1 MFVVSSN
8 AKVIQMNNEN
18 PFKGMITELVVG
30 FAGAFL
36 LTDGIS
42 WIAGANWV
50 ADFIIRWGMATIVGY
65 GVLKILLGNIMWP
78 LLFAKKFEWK
88 VGLLE
93 RFYNFLRPIRAQKMI
108 EESDDEEHEQQKT
121 IEYIDTI
128 EKTRQLFSGSEQHGG
143 VQRMNFKNI
152 LNGIVNNK
160 WTILGIAGVAGAA
173 FLGNPLEAERI
184 AQLLQGNLV
193 EVLAVAGQLGAGF
206 LAVKAAVGP
215 GLETPEQVKARVAK
229 ELELKKAKALNA
241 DKLVIE
247 TKALKLAKQLGIDL
261 EQAKT
266 VVKAKE
272 EKAKADK
279 ALLFANKEKAIVIK
293 LAKALNVS
301 EEQAKAIRA
310 AQLAKKAKKVK

>member
-1 MFVVSSN
+1 
-8 AKVIQMNNEN
+8 MNNEN

-42 WIAGANWV
+42 WIAGANEW
-50 ADFIIRWGMATIVGY
+50 ADFIIRWGMAIIVGY

-93 RFYNFLRPIRAQKMI
+93 RFYNILRPVKAQKMI
-108 EESDDEEHEQQKT
+108 DESDDEEHEQQTT
-121 IEYIDTI
+121 IKYIDRI

-152 LNGIVNNK
+152 LNGIVANK
-160 WTILGIAGVAGAA
+160 WTILGIAGVTGAA
-173 FLGNPLEAERI
+173 VLGQPLNVGTVEA
-184 AQLLQGNLV
+184 
-193 EVLAVAGQLGAGF
+193 VLGGDTGVALALAGQIAAGF
-206 LAVKAAVGP
+206 FAVKAAIGP
-215 GLETPEQVKARVAK
+215 GLETIEQAKAREGKA
-229 ELELKKAKALNA
+229 LELKKAQAVNA
-241 DKLVIE
+241 EKLVIE

-272 EKAKADK
+272 EKAKADNA
-279 ALLFANKEKAIVIK
+279 ALVAGKEKAIIAK
-293 LAKALNVS
+293 LAKALNVTD
-301 EEQAKAIRA
+301 EQAKAIRL
-310 AQLAKKAKKVK
+310 AQLAKKAKK

>member
-1 MFVVSSN
+1 
-8 AKVIQMNNEN
+8 MNNEN

-42 WIAGANWV
+42 WIAGANEW
-50 ADFIIRWGMATIVGY
+50 ADFIIRWGMAIIVGY

-93 RFYNFLRPIRAQKMI
+93 RFYNILRPVKAQKMI
-108 EESDDEEHEQQKT
+108 DESDDEEHEQQTT
-121 IEYIDTI
+121 IEYIDRI

-152 LNGIVNNK
+152 LNGIVANK
-160 WTILGIAGVAGAA
+160 WTILGIAGVTGAA
-173 FLGNPLEAERI
+173 VLGQPLNVGTVEA
-184 AQLLQGNLV
+184 
-193 EVLAVAGQLGAGF
+193 VLEGDTGVALALAGQILAGF
-206 LAVKAAVGP
+206 LAVKAAIGT
-215 GLETPEQVKARVAK
+215 GLETIEQAKAREGKA
-229 ELELKKAKALNA
+229 LELKKAQAVNA
-241 DKLVIE
+241 EKLVIE

-272 EKAKADK
+272 DKAKVDK
-279 ALLFANKEKAIVIK
+279 AAEVAAKEKAIIVK
-293 LAKALNVS
+293 LAKALNVTD
-301 EEQAKAIRA
+301 EQAKAIRT
-310 AQLAKKAKKVK
+310 AQLAKKAKKK

>member
-1 MFVVSSN
+1 
-8 AKVIQMNNEN
+8 MNNEN

-42 WIAGANWV
+42 WIAGANEW
-50 ADFIIRWGMATIVGY
+50 ADFIIRWGMAIIVGY

-93 RFYNFLRPIRAQKMI
+93 RFYNILRPVKAQKMI
-108 EESDDEEHEQQKT
+108 DESDDEEHEQQTT
-121 IEYIDTI
+121 IEYIDRI

-152 LNGIVNNK
+152 LNGIVANK
-160 WTILGIAGVAGAA
+160 WTILGIAGVTGAA
-173 FLGNPLEAERI
+173 VLGQPLNVGTVEA
-184 AQLLQGNLV
+184 
-193 EVLAVAGQLGAGF
+193 VLGGDTGVALALAGQIAAGF
-206 LAVKAAVGP
+206 FAVKAAIGP
-215 GLETPEQVKARVAK
+215 GLETIEQAKAREGKA
-229 ELELKKAKALNA
+229 LELKKAQAVNA
-241 DKLVIE
+241 EKLVIE

-272 EKAKADK
+272 EKAKADNA
-279 ALLFANKEKAIVIK
+279 ALVAGKEKAIIAK

-301 EEQAKAIRA
+301 DEQAKAIRL
-310 AQLAKKAKKVK
+310 AQLAKKAKK

>member
-1 MFVVSSN
+1 
-8 AKVIQMNNEN
+8 MNNDS
-18 PFKGMITELVVG
+18 PFKGLLTELVVG
-30 FAGAFL
+30 MAGAFL

-42 WIAGANWV
+42 WIAGANEW

-93 RFYNFLRPIRAQKMI
+93 RFYNILRPIKAQKMI
-108 EESDDEEHEQQKT
+108 DESDDEEHEQQKT
-121 IEYIDTI
+121 VEYIDTI
-128 EKTRQLFSGSEQHGG
+128 EKTRQLFNGSEQHGG
-143 VQRMNFKNI
+143 VRRMNFKNI
-152 LNGIVNNK
+152 LNGILANK

-184 AQLLQGNLV
+184 GQILNGNMV

-215 GLETPEQVKARVAK
+215 GIETAEQAKAREAK
-229 ELELKKAKALNA
+229 ALELKKAKLANA
-241 DKLVIE
+241 EKLAVDG
-247 TKALKLAKQLGIDL
+247 KALKLAKQLGIDL
-261 EQAKT
+261 EQAKL
-266 VVKAKE
+266 VVKAKVDAAK
-272 EKAKADK
+272 KAKVEGEAK
-279 ALLFANKEKAIVIK
+279 KEKAVIAK
-293 LAKALNVS
+293 LAKALGVA

-310 AQLAKKAKKVK
+310 AQLAKKAKK

>member
-8 AKVIQMNNEN
+8 AKVAQMSSES

-42 WIAGANWV
+42 WIAGANEW
-50 ADFIIRWGMATIVGY
+50 ADFIIRWGMAIIVGY

-93 RFYNFLRPIRAQKMI
+93 RFYNILRPVKAQKMI
-108 EESDDEEHEQQKT
+108 DESDDEEHEQQTT
-121 IEYIDTI
+121 IEYIDRI
-128 EKTRQLFSGSEQHGG
+128 EKTRQLFHGSEQHGG
-143 VQRMNFKNI
+143 VQRMNFKDI
-152 LNGIVNNK
+152 LNGIVANK
-160 WTILGIAGVAGAA
+160 WTILGIAGVAGASIIGQP
-173 FLGNPLEAERI
+173 LGVGTVEAILEGDLGVA
-184 AQLLQGNLV
+184 
-193 EVLAVAGQLGAGF
+193 LALGGQILAGF

-215 GLETPEQVKARVAK
+215 GLETVAQAKARVAK
-229 ELELKKAKALNA
+229 EIELKKAKALNGE
-241 DKLVIE
+241 KLAIE
-247 TKALKLAKQLGIDL
+247 TKALQLAKQLGIDL

-272 EKAKADK
+272 EKAKADRLAVNAK
-279 ALLFANKEKAIVIK
+279 KEEAIIVK
-293 LAKALNVS
+293 LEKALNVGKD
-301 EEQAKAIRA
+301 QAKAIRA
-310 AQLAKKAKKVK
+310 AQLAKKAKK

>member
-1 MFVVSSN
+1 
-8 AKVIQMNNEN
+8 MNNEN

-42 WIAGANWV
+42 WIAGANEW
-50 ADFIIRWGMATIVGY
+50 ADFIIRWGMAIIVGY

-93 RFYNFLRPIRAQKMI
+93 RFYNILRPVKAQKMI
-108 EESDDEEHEQQKT
+108 DESDDEEHEQEKT
-121 IEYIDTI
+121 IEYIDRI
-128 EKTRQLFSGSEQHGG
+128 EKTRQLFGGSEQHGG

-152 LNGIVNNK
+152 LNGIVANK
-160 WTILGIAGVAGAA
+160 WTILGIAGVTGAA
-173 FLGNPLEAERI
+173 LLGQPLNVGTVEAVLEGDLGVALALGGQI
-184 AQLLQGNLV
+184 A
-193 EVLAVAGQLGAGF
+193 AGF
-206 LAVKAAVGP
+206 FAIKAAMGP
-215 GLETPEQVKARVAK
+215 GLETIEEAKAREVKA
-229 ELELKKAKALNA
+229 LELKKAKAVNA
-241 DKLVIE
+241 ERFVIE

-279 ALLFANKEKAIVIK
+279 AAEVAAKEKAIVAK
-293 LAKALNVS
+293 LAKALNVTD
-301 EEQAKAIRA
+301 EQAKAIRL
-310 AQLAKKAKKVK
+310 AQLAKKAKK

>member
-1 MFVVSSN
+1 MSSG
-8 AKVIQMNNEN
+8 N
-18 PFKGMITELVVG
+18 PFKGMVTELVVG

-42 WIAGANWV
+42 WIAGANAW

-88 VGLLE
+88 IGLLDI
-93 RFYNFLRPIRAQKMI
+93 FYNILRPVKAQKI
-108 EESDDEEHEQQKT
+108 IDESDDEEHEQQKT
-121 IEYIDTI
+121 VEYIDRI
-128 EKTRQLFSGSEQHGG
+128 EKTRHLFNGSEQHGG

-152 LNGIVNNK
+152 LNGILANK

-173 FLGNPLEAERI
+173 LLGNPLEGDRI
-184 AQLLQGNLV
+184 GAILRGDLV

-206 LAVKAAVGP
+206 LAVRAAVGP
-215 GLETPEQVKARVAK
+215 GIETLEVAKARETK
-229 ELELKKAKALNA
+229 GLEVKKAKAANA
-241 DKLVIE
+241 EKFVIE
-247 TKALKLAKQLGIDL
+247 TKALALAKQLGIDL

-272 EKAKADK
+272 EKVKADNAKANAK
-279 ALLFANKEKAIVIK
+279 KEEAIIAK
-293 LAKALNVS
+293 LAKALNIGL
-301 EEQAKAIRA
+301 EQAKAIRL
-310 AQLAKKAKKVK
+310 AQLAKKAKK

>member
-1 MFVVSSN
+1 
-8 AKVIQMNNEN
+8 MNNEN

-42 WIAGANWV
+42 WIAGANEW
-50 ADFIIRWGMATIVGY
+50 ADFIIRWGMAIIVGY

-93 RFYNFLRPIRAQKMI
+93 RFYSFLRPVKAQRMI
-108 EESDDEEHEQQKT
+108 DESDDEEHEQEKT
-121 IEYIDTI
+121 IEYIDRI
-128 EKTRQLFSGSEQHGG
+128 EKTRQLFNGSEQHGG

-152 LNGIVNNK
+152 LNGIVANK
-160 WTILGIAGVAGAA
+160 WTILGIAGVTGAA
-173 FLGNPLEAERI
+173 LLGQPLNVGTVEAVLEGDLGVALALGGQI
-184 AQLLQGNLV
+184 A
-193 EVLAVAGQLGAGF
+193 AGF
-206 LAVKAAVGP
+206 FAVKAAIGP
-215 GLETPEQVKARVAK
+215 GLETIEQAKAREVKA
-229 ELELKKAKALNA
+229 LELKKAKAVNA
-241 DKLVIE
+241 EKFVIE

-272 EKAKADK
+272 EKAKVDK
-279 ALLFANKEKAIVIK
+279 AALVAAKEKAIIGK
-293 LAKALNVS
+293 LAKALNVTD
-301 EEQAKAIRA
+301 EQAKAIRT
-310 AQLAKKAKKVK
+310 AQLAKKAKK

>member
-1 MFVVSSN
+1 
-8 AKVIQMNNEN
+8 MNNEN

-42 WIAGANWV
+42 WIAGANEW
-50 ADFIIRWGMATIVGY
+50 ADFIIRWGMAIIVGY

-93 RFYNFLRPIRAQKMI
+93 RFYSFLRPVKAQRMI
-108 EESDDEEHEQQKT
+108 DESDDEEHEQEKT
-121 IEYIDTI
+121 IEYIDRI
-128 EKTRQLFSGSEQHGG
+128 EKTRQLFNGSEQHGG

-152 LNGIVNNK
+152 LNGIVANK
-160 WTILGIAGVAGAA
+160 WTILGIAGVTGAA
-173 FLGNPLEAERI
+173 LLGQPLNVGTVEAVLEGDLGVALALGGQI
-184 AQLLQGNLV
+184 A
-193 EVLAVAGQLGAGF
+193 AGF
-206 LAVKAAVGP
+206 FAVKAAIGP
-215 GLETPEQVKARVAK
+215 GLETIEQAKAREVKA
-229 ELELKKAKALNA
+229 LELKKAKAVNA
-241 DKLVIE
+241 EKFVIE

-272 EKAKADK
+272 EKAKADNA
-279 ALLFANKEKAIVIK
+279 ALVAGKEKAIIAK
-293 LAKALNVS
+293 LAKALNVTD
-301 EEQAKAIRA
+301 EQAKAIRL
-310 AQLAKKAKKVK
+310 AQLAKKAKK

>member
-1 MFVVSSN
+1 
-8 AKVIQMNNEN
+8 MNNQN

-42 WIAGANWV
+42 WIAGANEW
-50 ADFIIRWGMATIVGY
+50 ADFIIRWGMAIIVGY

-93 RFYNFLRPIRAQKMI
+93 RFYNILRPVKAQKMI
-108 EESDDEEHEQQKT
+108 DESDDEEHEQQTT
-121 IEYIDTI
+121 IEYIDRI

-152 LNGIVNNK
+152 LNGIVANK
-160 WTILGIAGVAGAA
+160 WTILGIAGVTGAA
-173 FLGNPLEAERI
+173 VLGQPLNVGTVEAVLGGDMGVALALGGQI
-184 AQLLQGNLV
+184 A
-193 EVLAVAGQLGAGF
+193 AGF
-206 LAVKAAVGP
+206 FAVKAAVGP
-215 GLETPEQVKARVAK
+215 GLETVEQAKAREVKA
-229 ELELKKAKALNA
+229 LELKKAQAVNA
-241 DKLVIE
+241 EKLVIE

-279 ALLFANKEKAIVIK
+279 AAEVAGKEKAIIGK
-293 LAKALNVS
+293 LAKALNVT
-301 EEQAKAIRA
+301 EEQAKAIRL
-310 AQLAKKAKKVK
+310 AQLAKKAKK

>member
-1 MFVVSSN
+1 MFVISSN
-8 AKVIQMNNEN
+8 AKVTEMENNN

-30 FAGAFL
+30 MAGAFL

-42 WIAGANWV
+42 WIAGANWI
-50 ADFIIRWGMATIVGY
+50 ADFIIRWGMAVIVGY

-93 RFYNFLRPIRAQKMI
+93 RFYSFLRPIRAQKMI
-108 EESDDEEHEQQKT
+108 DESDDEEHEQQKT
-121 IEYIDTI
+121 IEYIDRI
-128 EKTRQLFSGSEQHGG
+128 EKTRQLFGGSEQHGG

-152 LNGIVNNK
+152 LNGIVANK
-160 WTILGIAGVAGAA
+160 WTILGIAGVTGAA
-173 FLGNPLEAERI
+173 LLGQPLNVGTVDA
-184 AQLLQGNLV
+184 
-193 EVLAVAGQLGAGF
+193 VLGGDLGVALALAGQIGAGF

-215 GLETPEQVKARVAK
+215 GLETVEQAKAREIKV
-229 ELELKKAKALNA
+229 LEVKKAKAANA
-241 DKLVIE
+241 EKFVIE
-247 TKALKLAKQLGIDL
+247 TKALKLAKQLGIEL

-279 ALLFANKEKAIVIK
+279 AALVAAKEKAIIAK

-301 EEQAKAIRA
+301 EEQAKAIRT
-310 AQLAKKAKKVK
+310 AQLAKKAKK

>member
-1 MFVVSSN
+1 
-8 AKVIQMNNEN
+8 
-18 PFKGMITELVVG
+18 MITELVVG

-42 WIAGANWV
+42 WIAGANEW
-50 ADFIIRWGMATIVGY
+50 ADFIIRWGMAIIVGY

-93 RFYNFLRPIRAQKMI
+93 RFYNILRPVRAQKMI
-108 EESDDEEHEQQKT
+108 DESDDEEHEQEKT
-121 IEYIDTI
+121 IEYIDRI
-128 EKTRQLFSGSEQHGG
+128 EKTRQLFNGSEQHGG

-152 LNGIVNNK
+152 LNGIVANK
-160 WTILGIAGVAGAA
+160 WTILGIAGVTGAA
-173 FLGNPLEAERI
+173 VLGQPLNVGTVEAVLEGDLGVALALGGQI
-184 AQLLQGNLV
+184 A
-193 EVLAVAGQLGAGF
+193 AGF
-206 LAVKAAVGP
+206 FAVKAAVGP
-215 GLETPEQVKARVAK
+215 GLETIEEAKAREVKA
-229 ELELKKAKALNA
+229 LELKKAKAVNA
-241 DKLVIE
+241 ERFVIE

-279 ALLFANKEKAIVIK
+279 AVEVAAKEKAIIIK

-301 EEQAKAIRA
+301 EEQAKAIRT
-310 AQLAKKAKKVK
+310 AQLAKKAKK

>member
-1 MFVVSSN
+1 
-8 AKVIQMNNEN
+8 MNNEN

-42 WIAGANWV
+42 WIAGANEW
-50 ADFIIRWGMATIVGY
+50 ADFIIRWGMAIIVGY

-93 RFYNFLRPIRAQKMI
+93 RFYSFLRPVRAQKMI
-108 EESDDEEHEQQKT
+108 DESDDEEHEQEKT
-121 IEYIDTI
+121 IEYIDRI
-128 EKTRQLFSGSEQHGG
+128 EKTRQLFNGSEQHGG

-152 LNGIVNNK
+152 LNGIVANK
-160 WTILGIAGVAGAA
+160 WTILGIAGVTGAA
-173 FLGNPLEAERI
+173 LLGQPLNVGTVEAVLEGDLGVALALGGQI
-184 AQLLQGNLV
+184 A
-193 EVLAVAGQLGAGF
+193 AGF
-206 LAVKAAVGP
+206 FAVKAAVGP
-215 GLETPEQVKARVAK
+215 GLETIEEAKAREVKA
-229 ELELKKAKALNA
+229 LELKKAKAVNA
-241 DKLVIE
+241 ERFVIE

-272 EKAKADK
+272 EKAKADNA
-279 ALLFANKEKAIVIK
+279 ALVAAKEKAIIAK
-293 LAKALNVS
+293 LAKALNVTD
-301 EEQAKAIRA
+301 EQAKAIRL
-310 AQLAKKAKKVK
+310 AQLAKKAKK

>member
-8 AKVIQMNNEN
+8 AKVVLMSSEN

-42 WIAGANWV
+42 WIAGANWI
-50 ADFIIRWGMATIVGY
+50 ADFIIRWGMAIIVGY

-78 LLFAKKFEWK
+78 LIFGTKFEWK
-88 VGLLE
+88 IGLLE

-121 IEYIDTI
+121 IEYIDRI
-128 EKTRQLFSGSEQHGG
+128 EKTRQLFNGSEQHGG

-152 LNGIVNNK
+152 LNGIVANK
-160 WTILGIAGVAGAA
+160 WTILGIAGVTGAA
-173 FLGNPLEAERI
+173 FLGQPLNVGTVDAVLNGDLGVALALGGQI
-184 AQLLQGNLV
+184 A
-193 EVLAVAGQLGAGF
+193 AGF
-206 LAVKAAVGP
+206 LAVKAAIGP
-215 GLETPEQVKARVAK
+215 GLETVEEAKAR
-229 ELELKKAKALNA
+229 ELQAIELKKAKAVNA
-241 DKLVIE
+241 EKFVIE

-279 ALLFANKEKAIVIK
+279 LALVAKKEEAIIEK
-293 LAKALNVS
+293 LAKALNVTK
-301 EEQAKAIRA
+301 EQAKEIRK
-310 AQLAKKAKKVK
+310 AQLAKKTKK

>member
-8 AKVIQMNNEN
+8 AKVVLMSSEN

-42 WIAGANWV
+42 WIAGANEW
-50 ADFIIRWGMATIVGY
+50 ADFIIRWGMAIIVGY

-108 EESDDEEHEQQKT
+108 DESDDEEHEQQKT
-121 IEYIDTI
+121 IEYIDRI
-128 EKTRQLFSGSEQHGG
+128 EKTRHLFNGSEQHGG

-152 LNGIVNNK
+152 LNGIVANK
-160 WTILGIAGVAGAA
+160 WTILGIAGVTGAA
-173 FLGNPLEAERI
+173 LLGQPLNVGTVEA
-184 AQLLQGNLV
+184 
-193 EVLAVAGQLGAGF
+193 VLGGDLGVALALAGQIGAGF
-206 LAVKAAVGP
+206 LAVKAAIGP
-215 GLETPEQVKARVAK
+215 GLETIEDAKARETKV
-229 ELELKKAKALNA
+229 LELKKAKAANA
-241 DKLVIE
+241 EKFVIE

-261 EQAKT
+261 EQAKA

-272 EKAKADK
+272 EKAKADRLAVDAK
-279 ALLFANKEKAIVIK
+279 KEEAIVAK
-293 LAKALNVS
+293 LSKALNVGL
-301 EEQAKAIRA
+301 EQAKAIRL
-310 AQLAKKAKKVK
+310 AQLAKKAKK

>member
-1 MFVVSSN
+1 
-8 AKVIQMNNEN
+8 MNSEN
-18 PFKGMITELVVG
+18 PFKGMVTELVVG

-50 ADFIIRWGMATIVGY
+50 ADFIIRWGMAVIVGY

-78 LLFAKKFEWK
+78 LIFAKKFEWK

-108 EESDDEEHEQQKT
+108 DESDDEEHEQEKT
-121 IEYIDTI
+121 IEYIDRI
-128 EKTRQLFSGSEQHGG
+128 EKTRQLFNGSEQHGG

-152 LNGIVNNK
+152 LNGIVANK
-160 WTILGIAGVAGAA
+160 WTILGIAGVTGAA
-173 FLGNPLEAERI
+173 LLGQPLNVGTVEAVLEGDLGVALALGGQI
-184 AQLLQGNLV
+184 A
-193 EVLAVAGQLGAGF
+193 AGF
-206 LAVKAAVGP
+206 FAIKAAMGP
-215 GLETPEQVKARVAK
+215 GLETIEDAKAREVKA
-229 ELELKKAKALNA
+229 LELKKAKAVNA
-241 DKLVIE
+241 ERFVIE

-272 EKAKADK
+272 EKAKADNA
-279 ALLFANKEKAIVIK
+279 ALVAAKEKAIVAK
-293 LAKALNVS
+293 LAKALNVTD
-301 EEQAKAIRA
+301 EQAKAIRL
-310 AQLAKKAKKVK
+310 AQLAKKAKK

>member
-1 MFVVSSN
+1 
-8 AKVIQMNNEN
+8 
-18 PFKGMITELVVG
+18 MITELVVG

-42 WIAGANWV
+42 WIAGANEW
-50 ADFIIRWGMATIVGY
+50 ADFIIRWGMAIIVGY

-93 RFYNFLRPIRAQKMI
+93 RFYNILRPVRAQKMI
-108 EESDDEEHEQQKT
+108 DESDDEEHEQEKT
-121 IEYIDTI
+121 IEYIDRI
-128 EKTRQLFSGSEQHGG
+128 EKTRQLFNGSEQHGG

-152 LNGIVNNK
+152 LNGIVANK
-160 WTILGIAGVAGAA
+160 WTILGIAGVTGAA
-173 FLGNPLEAERI
+173 VLGQPLNVGTVEA
-184 AQLLQGNLV
+184 
-193 EVLAVAGQLGAGF
+193 VLEGDLGVALALAGQIAAGF
-206 LAVKAAVGP
+206 FAVKAAMGP
-215 GLETPEQVKARVAK
+215 GLETVEQAKAREIKA
-229 ELELKKAKALNA
+229 LELKKAKAVNA
-241 DKLVIE
+241 ERFVIE

-279 ALLFANKEKAIVIK
+279 AAEVAGKEKAIIAK
-293 LAKALNVS
+293 LAKALNVT
-301 EEQAKAIRA
+301 EEQAKAIRL
-310 AQLAKKAKKVK
+310 AQLAKKAKK

>member
-1 MFVVSSN
+1 
-8 AKVIQMNNEN
+8 MNNEN
-18 PFKGMITELVVG
+18 PFKGMVTELVVG

-42 WIAGANWV
+42 WIAGANEW
-50 ADFIIRWGMATIVGY
+50 ADFIIRWGMAIIVGY

-93 RFYNFLRPIRAQKMI
+93 RFYNILRPVRAQKMI
-108 EESDDEEHEQQKT
+108 DESDDEEHEQEKT
-121 IEYIDTI
+121 IEYIDRI

-152 LNGIVNNK
+152 LNGIVANK
-160 WTILGIAGVAGAA
+160 WTILGIAGVTGAA
-173 FLGNPLEAERI
+173 LLGQPLNVGTVEAVLEGDLGVALALGGQI
-184 AQLLQGNLV
+184 A
-193 EVLAVAGQLGAGF
+193 AGF
-206 LAVKAAVGP
+206 FAVKAAIGP
-215 GLETPEQVKARVAK
+215 GLETIEEAKAREVKA
-229 ELELKKAKALNA
+229 LELKKAKAVNA
-241 DKLVIE
+241 ERFVIE

-272 EKAKADK
+272 EKAKADNA
-279 ALLFANKEKAIVIK
+279 ALVAGKEKAIIAK
-293 LAKALNVS
+293 LAKALNVTD
-301 EEQAKAIRA
+301 EQAKAIRL
-310 AQLAKKAKKVK
+310 AQLAKKAKK

>member
-1 MFVVSSN
+1 
-8 AKVIQMNNEN
+8 MNNDN

-42 WIAGANWV
+42 WIAGANEW
-50 ADFIIRWGMATIVGY
+50 ADFIIRWGMAIIVGY

-93 RFYNFLRPIRAQKMI
+93 RFYNILRPVKAQKMI
-108 EESDDEEHEQQKT
+108 DESDDEEHEQQTT
-121 IEYIDTI
+121 IEYIDRI

-152 LNGIVNNK
+152 LNGIVANK
-160 WTILGIAGVAGAA
+160 WTILGIAGVTGAA
-173 FLGNPLEAERI
+173 VLGQPLNVATVEA
-184 AQLLQGNLV
+184 
-193 EVLAVAGQLGAGF
+193 VLEGDTGVALALAGQILAGY
-206 LAVKAAVGP
+206 LAVKAAIGP
-215 GLETPEQVKARVAK
+215 GLETIEQAKAREGKA
-229 ELELKKAKALNA
+229 LELKKAQAVNA
-241 DKLVIE
+241 EKLVIE

-272 EKAKADK
+272 DKAKVDK
-279 ALLFANKEKAIVIK
+279 AAEVAAKEKAIIVK
-293 LAKALNVS
+293 LAKALNVTD
-301 EEQAKAIRA
+301 EQAKAIRT
-310 AQLAKKAKKVK
+310 AQLAKKAKKK